1 MAVPDFNFGAMENW
15 GLIIYREAILYQPG
29 VTSASYEYWMGTV
42 IAHEIAHM
50 VGHLFTSLVVDLF
63 WGVGVEW
70 GLWSCWRGEGFV
82 NSHFVNSLIWP
93 A

>member
-15 GLIIYREAILYQPG
+15 GLVIYREAILYQPG

-42 IAHEIAHM
+42 ITHEIAHM
-50 VGHLFTSLVVDLF
+50 VGLQNTESLLPTNNI
-63 WGVGVEW
+63 EIC
-70 GLWSCWRGEGFV
+70 LTT
-82 NSHFVNSLIWP
+82 

>member
-42 IAHEIAHM
+42 ISHEIAHM
-50 VGHLFTSLVVDLF
+50 VGLHNTQYKIHNTQSLLSTNDIEICLATAQKIPVK
-63 WGVGVEW
+63 
-70 GLWSCWRGEGFV
+70 
-82 NSHFVNSLIWP
+82 
-93 A
+93 